1 MRSSPTIL
9 LLALLLGCGKAGP
22 PAPPVPQIPR
32 AATDLVVAQQ
42 GPILVLAF
50 SYPSLTVAGT
60 TLGDLERIRVIRWIE
75 ELPPTLAAPPA
86 EGEAAAEVLPEPVRL
101 FSKVLPPAVQQ
112 LRRLGEEAA
121 ALTQSDIASATAGA
135 RIQIRDTPPLRA
147 ADGRPVRI
155 HYAVVFETEQAEGQL
170 SNIASIVPLAVPLPP
185 RDLTASPDSVGVV
198 LDWEPPGRTI
208 FGGDPEIAGYNIYRD
223 QPAGS
228 LLVLSTPLNETPV
241 TETTW
246 RDIPSYGDHS
256 YLVTA
261 VSAAG
266 AQKSESDP
274 ASISDV
280 EFRDI
285 AAPLPPQNILVLV
298 EENIIRVVWEPVDA
312 PDLAGYHVY
321 RASERGVVRLTDEPI
336 EETTYLDRDLE
347 PRISYIY
354 SVSAVD
360 ANGNETAPTAGD
372 RVLSP
377 RQ

>member
-22 PAPPVPQIPR
+22 PAPPVPQIPK

-75 ELPPTLAAPPA
+75 ELPSALAAPTA
-86 EGEAAAEVLPEPVRL
+86 VEEREDLPEPLRL
-101 FSKVLPPAVQQ
+101 FAKVLPPAAQQ
-112 LRRLGEEAA
+112 LRRVGEESAE
-121 ALTQSDIASATAGA
+121 LTERDIASATSGA
-135 RIQIRDTPPLRA
+135 RIRIRDTPPLRA

-155 HYAVVFETEQAEGQL
+155 HYAVVFETEHAEGQL
-170 SNIASIVPLAVPLPP
+170 SNIASIVPLPVPLPP
-185 RDLTASPDSVGVV
+185 RELTASPDSVGVV

-228 LLVLSTPLNETPV
+228 LLVLSAPLNETLV

-246 RDIPSYGDHS
+246 RDIPSYGNHS

-274 ASISDV
+274 AVIGDV
-280 EFRDI
+280 AFRDI
-285 AAPLPPQNILVLV
+285 AAPVPPQNILVLV
-298 EENIIRVVWEPVDA
+298 EENIIRVVWDPVDA

-321 RASERGVVRLTDEPI
+321 RATERGVVRLTDEPI
-336 EETTYLDRDLE
+336 QETTFIDRNLE

>member
-75 ELPPTLAAPPA
+75 ELPPALAASPVD
-86 EGEAAAEVLPEPVRL
+86 GDAAAEDLPESVRL
-101 FSKVLPPAVQQ
+101 FSKVPPPAAQQ
-112 LRRLGEEAA
+112 LRRVGEEASELIRA
-121 ALTQSDIASATAGA
+121 DIASATSGA

-155 HYAVVFETEQAEGQL
+155 HYAVIFETEHAEGQL
-170 SNIASIVPLAVPLPP
+170 SNIASIVPLAVPLRPQE
-185 RDLTASPDSVGVV
+185 LTASADSVGIV

-208 FGGDPEIAGYNIYRD
+208 FGGEPEIAGYNIYRD

-228 LLVLSTPLNETPV
+228 ILVLSAPLNETPV
-241 TETTW
+241 KETTW
-246 RDIPSYGDHS
+246 RDIPSYGNHS

-266 AQKSESDP
+266 KQKSESDP
-274 ASISDV
+274 AAIADV
-280 EFRDI
+280 AFRDI

-298 EENIIRVVWEPVDA
+298 EENTIRVVWDPVDA

-321 RASERGVVRLTDEPI
+321 RATERGVVRLTDEPI
-336 EETTYLDRDLE
+336 DDTTFLDRDLE

-372 RVLSP
+372 KVLSP